1 MDYSDIISKT
11 LIKAKNTIK
20 ERYFEGNHSRLDKN
34 AFGDIQYDI
43 DVLAEKIIM
52 DEINKNLSGAT
63 IISEESG
70 IREGNTDLFVL
81 IDPLDGSLNSV
92 RQIPLFSSTIA
103 IAKGHRFSDIIASG
117 AIDIIHEDLYLGDSN
132 KATVNNIP
140 TKPNNIE
147 KLNEAVI
154 AIDLN
159 IRSEK
164 ASKAYQNMIKIFDI
178 TKSQRI
184 LGSAIM
190 ENVYIATG
198 AIDAFI
204 APSKQLRTFDC
215 LPAIHIGKQ
224 SGLFIRFLNEM
235 NDFDLLSKEGVSYV
249 SACTETLGNNILNE
263 LEYDN

>member
-1 MDYSDIISKT
+1 M
-11 LIKAKNTIK
+11 IK
-20 ERYFEGNHSRLDKN
+20 ERYFEGNHNRLDKN

-43 DVLAEKIIM
+43 DVLAEKTII

-63 IISEESG
+63 IVSEESG

-81 IDPLDGSLNSV
+81 IDPLDGSLNSI

-140 TKPNNIE
+140 TKPNNVE

-164 ASKAYQNMIKIFDI
+164 ASKAYQNMISPPII
-178 TKSQRI
+178 TNAR
-184 LGSAIM
+184 
-190 ENVYIATG
+190 
-198 AIDAFI
+198 
-204 APSKQLRTFDC
+204 
-215 LPAIHIGKQ
+215 
-224 SGLFIRFLNEM
+224 
-235 NDFDLLSKEGVSYV
+235 LLM
-249 SACTETLGNNILNE
+249 
-263 LEYDN
+263 

>member
-1 MDYSDIISKT
+1 MDYSSIISKT
-11 LIKAKNTIK
+11 LIKAQNTIK
-20 ERYFEGNHSRLDKN
+20 ESYFKGNHSQLNKN

-43 DVLAEKIIM
+43 DVLAENTIIN
-52 DEINKNLSGAT
+52 ELNKNLSGAT
-63 IISEESG
+63 IISEETG
-70 IREGNTDLFVL
+70 IRKGNTYLTVL

-92 RQIPLFSSTIA
+92 RKIPLFSSTIA
-103 IAKGHRFSDIIASG
+103 IAKGNKFSDIIASG
-117 AIDIIHEDLYLGDSN
+117 AIDIIHGDLYLGDSG
-132 KATVNNIP
+132 KATVNNI
-140 TKPNNIE
+140 TMKPNNVE
-147 KLNEAVI
+147 KLDEAVI

-164 ASKAYQNMIKIFDI
+164 ASKAYQDMIKIFDI
-178 TKSQRI
+178 TKAQRI

-190 ENVYIATG
+190 ENVYVATG

-215 LPAIHIGKQ
+215 LPAMYIGKQ

-263 LEYDN
+263 LEYHN

>member
-11 LIKAKNTIK
+11 LIKAQNTIK
-20 ERYFEGNHSRLDKN
+20 ERYFKGNHNQLDKN

-43 DVLAEKIIM
+43 DVLAEKTII
-52 DEINKNLSGAT
+52 DEIKKNLAGAT
-63 IISEESG
+63 IVSEETG
-70 IREGNTDLFVL
+70 ISRGNMELIVL

-103 IAKGHRFSDIIASG
+103 IAKGNKFSDIIASG
-117 AIDIIHEDLYLGDSN
+117 AIDIIHGDLYLGDSN
-132 KATVNNIP
+132 KATANNILI
-140 TKPNNIE
+140 KPNTV
-147 KLNEAVI
+147 KRLDEAVI

-164 ASKAYQNMIKIFDI
+164 ASKAYQDMIKIFDI
-178 TKSQRI
+178 TKAQRI

-190 ENVYIATG
+190 ENVYVATG

-215 LPAIHIGKQ
+215 LPAMYIGKQ

-235 NDFDLLSKEGVSYV
+235 NDFDLLSKEGVSYI

-263 LEYDN
+263 LEYYN

>member
-1 MDYSDIISKT
+1 MDYSGIISKT
-11 LIKAKNTIK
+11 LIKAQNAIK
-20 ERYFEGNHSRLDKN
+20 ERYFEGNHSQLDKN

-43 DVLAEKIIM
+43 DVLAEKIII
-52 DEINKNLSGAT
+52 DEINKNLAGAT
-63 IISEESG
+63 IVSEESG
-70 IREGNTDLFVL
+70 IIEGRADLFVL

-103 IAKGHRFSDIIASG
+103 IAKGNKFSDIIASG
-117 AIDIIHEDLYLGDSN
+117 AIDIIHGDLYLGDSN
-132 KATVNNIP
+132 KATVNSIP
-140 TKPNNIE
+140 AKPNTVE
-147 KLNEAVI
+147 KLNESVI
-154 AIDLN
+154 AVDLN
-159 IRSEK
+159 IRSKK
-164 ASKAYQNMIKIFDI
+164 ASKAYQNMIRIFDI
-178 TKSQRI
+178 TKAQRI

-190 ENVYIATG
+190 ENVYVATG

-215 LPAIHIGKQ
+215 LPAMHIGKQ